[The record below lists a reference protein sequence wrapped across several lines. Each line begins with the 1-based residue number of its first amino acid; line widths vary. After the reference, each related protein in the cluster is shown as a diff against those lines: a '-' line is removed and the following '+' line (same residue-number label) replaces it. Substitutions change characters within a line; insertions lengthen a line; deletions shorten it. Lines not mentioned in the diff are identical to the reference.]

1 MPEAVSGRDPQSNR
15 LSTPPRPTTL
25 TLPLRGPS
33 GEPVDFWCT
42 VRSHGLA
49 TLPPSTLHIEAR
61 RYRTV
66 LTIPGIG
73 PRATSIVAHLDHP
86 DSAAVEVDGPAI
98 NAADAQRVLAVV
110 RRMLALDLD
119 LAGFYRQCATD
130 PDLAWVTRGAGRM
143 MRSPSVFEDVVKTI
157 CTTNCAWSGTVR
169 MTTALVRHLGEPQPL
184 PGADPDDPHHHAF
197 PTPAAMAAAPEAFY
211 RETVR
216 AGYRDRYLLALAT
229 RVADGTLDLEALGMA
244 SPEELPDDDLAEH
257 LLALPGVGPYAAAH
271 VMLLLGRFSRLIL
284 DSWTRPTYARL
295 VRDERDER
303 AMLVADSEIVAR
315 FSHYG
320 RFAGLAFWLFIT
332 REWHAPPENGPAP
345 SPITEPGASDAS
357 STT

>member
-1 MPEAVSGRDPQSNR
+1 VNAFDPGSTQPMPSS
-15 LSTPPRPTTL
+15 STVAL

-33 GEPVDFWCT
+33 GEPVDLWCS
-42 VRSHGLA
+42 VRSHGLT
-49 TLPPSTLHIEAR
+49 TLPPAIIDPERR

-66 LTIPGIG
+66 VTIPGVG
-73 PRATSIVAHLDHP
+73 PRAISIGEHP
-86 DSAAVEVDGPAI
+86 SQPNTTTVDVGGPGL
-98 NAADAQRVLAVV
+98 NAAADQHLLALV

-119 LAGFYRQCATD
+119 LGGFYAQCASD

-169 MTTALVRHLGEPQPL
+169 MTTALVRHLGAPL
-184 PGADPDDPHHHAF
+184 PDANSDEPTDHAF

-216 AGYRDRYLLALAT
+216 AGYRGRYLQSLAT
-229 RVADGTLDLEALGMA
+229 RVADGTLDLESLASA
-244 SPEELPDDDLAEH
+244 SPKDLPDDELAAQ

-284 DSWTRPTYARL
+284 DSWTRPTYARF
-295 VRDERDER
+295 VRGERTER
-303 AMLVADSEIVAR
+303 AKGEELVPDKEIVAR
-315 FSHYG
+315 FAQYG
-320 RFAGLAFWLFIT
+320 PFAGLAFWLYIT
-332 REWHAPPENGPAP
+332 RDWHQPPEDAPAP
-345 SPITEPGASDAS
+345 SPVTEPAA
-357 STT
+357 STTATS